1 MSTHAAIFPQVDVH
15 IIRDS
20 GVASTGL
27 DGVTV
32 GIELFSG
39 VRISDDEGNYFFTPV
54 RSFTRCIS
62 SLHGERD
69 ARHLSEAI
77 SRFMTAVYK
86 LILSETFD
94 ATVVDPK
101 TGVLIYT
108 PDPRTISERQRMGL
122 EPVSPVAPMSSSMDM
137 YKMTG
142 TFIHKELLTPEQIRH
157 RYPLS
162 EEEAFE
168 LSNLV
173 MNPTT
178 KPHPK

>member
-15 IIRDS
+15 IMRDG
-20 GVASTGL
+20 GVTSTGL
-27 DGVTV
+27 DGVTAH
-32 GIELFSG
+32 IELLSR
-39 VRISDDEGNYFFTPV
+39 VRINDDEGNYFIAPV
-54 RSFTRCIS
+54 HSITSYTS
-62 SLHGERD
+62 SLHDGLD
-69 ARHLSEAI
+69 ARYLSEAI

-173 MNPTT
+173 MNLTT